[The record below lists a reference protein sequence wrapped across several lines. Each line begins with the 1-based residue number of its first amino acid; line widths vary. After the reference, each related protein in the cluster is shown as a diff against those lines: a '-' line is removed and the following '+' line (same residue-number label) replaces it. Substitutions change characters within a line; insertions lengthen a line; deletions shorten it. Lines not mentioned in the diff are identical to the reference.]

1 MQFLVFELILVLIL
15 KKVSDD
21 GEKLVTKPF
30 HTGEG
35 AGQVGRN
42 QINCTVDAV
51 LVKNLDVS
59 LEIRIQHRKLVDGNI
74 ERSGLVHDVIV
85 FVTERHSGHHHM
97 VHGNAQF
104 PSNGIRGLN
113 PIFHWIWP

>member
-51 LVKNLDVS
+51 LVRILMYLLKS
-59 LEIRIQHRKLVDGNI
+59 GFSIGSSSMEI
-74 ERSGLVHDVIV
+74 S
-85 FVTERHSGHHHM
+85 
-97 VHGNAQF
+97 NAAAL
-104 PSNGIRGLN
+104 SMM
-113 PIFHWIWP
+113 